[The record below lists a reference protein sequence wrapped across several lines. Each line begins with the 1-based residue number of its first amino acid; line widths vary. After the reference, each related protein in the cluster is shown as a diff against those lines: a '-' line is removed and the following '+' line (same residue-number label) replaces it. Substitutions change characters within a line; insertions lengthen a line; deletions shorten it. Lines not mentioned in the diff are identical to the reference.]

1 MTKKLSGK
9 VALVTGGS
17 RGIGA
22 ASARALADEGA
33 DVAISYVASPEKAEA
48 VVGELKARGVKA
60 RAFRAD
66 QASAKDVTKLVN
78 DVAREFGHL
87 DILVNNAGVAN
98 GGAIDDANVD
108 TAALERQDQVNVH
121 GVIAAIRAASQLMG
135 EGGRIVTV
143 GSMLADR
150 ASFPGLA
157 DYVATKSAV
166 VGYTKGAA
174 RDLGPRGITVNVV
187 QPGSIDTDMNP
198 KDGGEFAETQRKQ
211 HALQRFGRPE
221 EVAAGVVFLAS
232 PEASFV
238 TGTVLNVDGGGGGG
252 GGAGPAPPP
261 PPPPPGPP
269 PPPPPP
275 PPLQSGNHFHDR
287 TQTFCKTR
295 RRRSRL
301 AQGQASFLVRKPL

>member
-22 ASARALADEGA
+22 ASARALAEQGA
-33 DVAISYVASPEKAEA
+33 NVAISYVASPDKAEA
-48 VVGELKARGVKA
+48 VVAELKAKGVSA
-60 RAFRAD
+60 RAYKAD
-66 QASAKDVTKLVN
+66 QASSADVDELVKRVAKD
-78 DVAREFGHL
+78 FGRL
-87 DILVNNAGVAN
+87 DILVNNAGVAA
-98 GGAIDDANVD
+98 GGAVDDPKTD
-108 TAALERQDQVNVH
+108 TATLARQEAINID
-121 GVIAAIRAASQLMG
+121 GVITAIRAASKLMG
-135 EGGRIVTV
+135 EGGRIITV

-157 DYVATKSAV
+157 DYVATKAAV

-198 KDGGEFAETQRKQ
+198 KDGGAFAETQRLQ

-238 TGTVLNVDGGGGGG
+238 TGTVLSVDGGF
-252 GGAGPAPPP
+252 GA
-261 PPPPPGPP
+261 
-269 PPPPPP
+269 
-275 PPLQSGNHFHDR
+275 
-287 TQTFCKTR
+287 
-295 RRRSRL
+295 
-301 AQGQASFLVRKPL
+301 

>member
-22 ASARALADEGA
+22 ASARALAAEGA
-33 DVAISYVASPEKAEA
+33 SVAISYVASPEKAEA
-48 VVGELKARGVKA
+48 VVAELKDKGVNA
-60 RAFRAD
+60 RAYKAD
-66 QASAKDVTKLVN
+66 QASSSDVDQLVKTVAKD
-78 DVAREFGHL
+78 FGRL
-87 DILVNNAGVAN
+87 DILVNNAGVAS
-98 GGAIDDANVD
+98 GGAVDDPKAD
-108 TAALERQDQVNVH
+108 TATLARQEAININ
-121 GVIAAIRAASQLMG
+121 GVITAIRAASKLMG

-157 DYVATKSAV
+157 DYVATKAAV

-198 KDGGEFAETQRKQ
+198 KDGGEFAETQRLQ

-238 TGTVLNVDGGGGGG
+238 TGTVLNVDGGF
-252 GGAGPAPPP
+252 GA
-261 PPPPPGPP
+261 
-269 PPPPPP
+269 
-275 PPLQSGNHFHDR
+275 
-287 TQTFCKTR
+287 
-295 RRRSRL
+295 
-301 AQGQASFLVRKPL
+301 

>member
-33 DVAISYVASPEKAEA
+33 DVAISYVASPDKAEA
-48 VVGELKARGVKA
+48 VVAELKARGVKA

-66 QASAKDVTKLVN
+66 QASAKDVTQLVN
-78 DVAREFGHL
+78 DVAKEFGRL
-87 DILVNNAGVAN
+87 DILVNNAGVAA
-98 GGAIDDANVD
+98 GGAIDDAKAD
-108 TAALERQDQVNVH
+108 TDALARQDQVNVH

-157 DYVATKSAV
+157 DYVATKAAV
-166 VGYTKGAA
+166 VGYTKGASAVPRKSPPAWSSSRA
-174 RDLGPRGITVNVV
+174 RKP
-187 QPGSIDTDMNP
+187 PS
-198 KDGGEFAETQRKQ
+198 
-211 HALQRFGRPE
+211 
-221 EVAAGVVFLAS
+221 S
-232 PEASFV
+232 
-238 TGTVLNVDGGGGGG
+238 
-252 GGAGPAPPP
+252 PAPCSTSTAGSAPEQ
-261 PPPPPGPP
+261 GA
-269 PPPPPP
+269 
-275 PPLQSGNHFHDR
+275 SHSHKDYANDR
-287 TQTFCKTR
+287 TQTFRQAR

-301 AQGQASFLVRKPL
+301 AQGQASFLLRWPL